1 LSLPSIDV
9 STQATNPLDLV
20 EELVLANDWPFQRS
34 TDDEILIEIGGR
46 WSDYRLFFVWQEEV
60 SALQFCNR
68 LDIKVPAKKRA
79 EVHDLLVRVN
89 ERLWV
94 GHFDVSADDD
104 TIMFRHT
111 SLMRGVGGASPEQI
125 EDLVE
130 LGLVEC
136 ERYYPAFQLVIWGGK
151 SAEEA
156 IQASILEPA
165 GEA

>member
-1 LSLPSIDV
+1 MTLRALDSSPS
-9 STQATNPLDLV
+9 QMNPLDLI

-34 TDDEILIEIGGR
+34 EDDEILVEIGGR

-60 SALQFCNR
+60 SALQFCCR
-68 LDIKVPAKKRA
+68 LDVKVPPRRRSD
-79 EVHDLLVRVN
+79 VNNLLSRIN
-89 ERLWV
+89 ERMWV
-94 GHFDVSADDD
+94 GHFDISQEEETV
-104 TIMFRHT
+104 MYRHT
-111 SLMRGVGGASPEQI
+111 SLLRGTGGASPEQI

-136 ERYYPAFQLVIWGGK
+136 ERYYAAFQLVIWGGK

-156 IQASILEPA
+156 IQAAILDPA

>member
-1 LSLPSIDV
+1 VSLPTIEV
-9 STQATNPLDLV
+9 SAQATNPLDLV

-60 SALQFCNR
+60 CALQFCNR
-68 LDIKVPAKKRA
+68 LDIKVPVKKRA
-79 EVHDLLVRVN
+79 DVHDLLIRVN

-94 GHFDVSADDD
+94 GHFDVSAEDD

-151 SAEEA
+151 SADEA
-156 IQASILEPA
+156 IQAAILDPQ

>member
-1 LSLPSIDV
+1 MSLPTIEV
-9 STQATNPLDLV
+9 SAQATNPLDLV

-34 TDDEILIEIGGR
+34 ADDEILIEIGGR

-68 LDIKVPAKKRA
+68 LDIKVPVKKRA
-79 EVHDLLVRVN
+79 DVHDLLIRVN

-151 SAEEA
+151 SADEA
-156 IQASILEPA
+156 IQAAILDPA